1 MEKTACFD
9 FNDFGSSYHQE
20 HSLRIKRTIPPAASP
35 LSFTEILHGL
45 CGMRNKK
52 AAKKLENEIREY
64 YNAKYVFTVSS
75 GKAALF
81 LILTGMK
88 MASKRRKVIIPAY
101 TCYSVPSAIVKAGLD
116 AIPCDMKPDTLD
128 YDFEK
133 LQLALDSETLCVIST
148 HLFGIPS
155 DVERI
160 RRICSG
166 RGIYVI
172 EDAAQAMGVTEGDKK
187 IGTYGDAA
195 FFSLGRGKNITCGS
209 GGIIVTS
216 SDAISSAISK
226 AFEEVKREPATE
238 IMKTLIEIFLMTIFL
253 NPSLYWIPDNLPFLK
268 IGETIFDTNFPVY
281 RLSDFKAGLLD
292 RCFSKLER
300 LNRARASVSELY
312 MDAMKPGRVIPI
324 YHAGRPYL
332 RFPIYQDDAGCK
344 DRTYDRFRNH
354 GVSRM
359 YPDSVN
365 RIKELKIHS
374 MGGEYPGAERI
385 AKTLLTLPT
394 HILLKDKD
402 INALRELVKGR

>member
-1 MEKTACFD
+1 
-9 FNDFGSSYHQE
+9 
-20 HSLRIKRTIPPAASP
+20 LRIGRTIPPAAAP
-35 LSFTEILHGL
+35 ISFTEILHGL

-52 AAKKLENEIREY
+52 AAMKLENEIREY
-64 YNAKYVFTVSS
+64 YGAKYVFTVSS

-81 LILTGMK
+81 LILAGMK

-101 TCYSVPSAIVKAGLD
+101 TCYSVPSAIVRAGLD
-116 AIPCDMKPDTLD
+116 PVPCDVRPETLD

-133 LQLALDSETLCVIST
+133 LRLAADDETLCIIST

-172 EDAAQAMGVTEGDKK
+172 EDAAQAMGVTEGNKK
-187 IGTYGDAA
+187 IGTYGDVA

-209 GGIIVTS
+209 GGIIITS

-226 AFEEVKREPATE
+226 AYGEVKREPATE
-238 IMKTLIEIFLMTIFL
+238 IMKTLVEIFLVKIFL
-253 NPSLYWIPDNLPFLK
+253 NPGLYWIPDNLPFLK
-268 IGETIFDTNFPVY
+268 IGETMFDTNFPVY

-300 LNRARASVSELY
+300 FNQARASVSGLY
-312 MDAMKPGRVIPI
+312 INAMKPGFAMPI

-332 RFPIYQDDAGCK
+332 RFPIYEDDAVSR
-344 DRTYDRFRNH
+344 DRTYHRFRDL

-365 RIKELKIHS
+365 RIKELKMDS
-374 MGGEYPGAERI
+374 REGGYPGAERI

-402 INALRELVKGR
+402 KVALCELVKGR